1 MLNVSE
7 ILNNKASS
15 SSSYIVILY
24 DVWHGR
30 LGHVNFSHTKKIV
43 ELSLIPKLS
52 LENLGKCEV
61 CVESRTTKKSCKS
74 IEKES
79 ELLSL
84 IHSDLG
90 DLKNTMTR
98 GGKRFYI
105 TFIDDYSIYTREY
118 LLRNKDEAMDAF
130 IKYKNE
136 VENQLSKKI
145 KRLKSD
151 RGREYESNPFNT
163 FCEEHGIIHETNP
176 PYSPESNGVA
186 ERKNITLKEIM
197 NVLLVS
203 SAASLNLWGEAILST
218 CHIQNRIPY
227 KKTNKTPYELWK

>member
-1 MLNVSE
+1 MNHKLLKKCKKNGLKIDEFRTHQKGYCNQGFFMLNVSE

-15 SSSYIVILY
+15 SSTYIVVSS

-30 LGHVNFSHTKKIV
+30 LGHVSFSYIKKMV

-61 CVESRTTKKSCKS
+61 CVESKTTKKSCKP
-74 IEKES
+74 IERKS
-79 ELLSL
+79 ELLIL

-98 GGKRFYI
+98 GDKRFYI
-105 TFIDDYSIYTREY
+105 TFIDDYSRYTRVY

-145 KRLKSD
+145 KRLRSD
-151 RGREYESNPFNT
+151 KGGEYESNPFNT
-163 FCEEHGIIHETNP
+163 FCEEHGINMKPLLLIPLNLME
-176 PYSPESNGVA
+176 Y
-186 ERKNITLKEIM
+186 LKESI
-197 NVLLVS
+197 
-203 SAASLNLWGEAILST
+203 E
-218 CHIQNRIPY
+218 P
-227 KKTNKTPYELWK
+227 